1 MARKRHQG
9 ESLALRGADETCL
22 GVGLMGIVKTR
33 RALRGTL
40 LATTALTV
48 AAIAAAPAYAAD
60 WTAGTGD
67 WHDGANWTG
76 GIAPRW
82 SDFAII
88 NNGGTAQIH
97 SGIADSG
104 MVYIGQNAGQS
115 GRVEIDGVG
124 TEWRNLGA
132 KLVGNSGHGSMAVTN
147 GAKVSSMFGEIA
159 ANAGS
164 SGAVT
169 IDGAGSAWTNDYELY
184 VGYSGSATLD
194 ITGGGAASSWS
205 ASIGVGT
212 AGSGTVTV
220 SGAGSTWANASSLD
234 IGEAGS
240 GTLNIAAG
248 GRVTSATGLVGF
260 GTGGTGN
267 VTVTG
272 ADSLWTNSGEIRV
285 GSSGSGTLTVADGGR
300 VKTGTL
306 TIARNASSTGTLNI
320 GAASGEA
327 AARAGTLDVA
337 ALVFGAG
344 AGSLVFNHSDE
355 DYLFGTVMSG
365 AGTIRHEAGT
375 TRLTGNSGAF
385 AGATFLDGGF
395 LIVDGELGGAMNV
408 GAGRLGG
415 SGIVGTTTV
424 GAGGS
429 VAPGNSIGTL
439 NVAGDIVFEAGSF
452 LDVDADASGNADLL
466 AVNGTAFLDGGTVR
480 VSPASGNYA
489 ANTQYTILSANAI
502 SGVFGGVT
510 SGFAFL
516 APSLSYDMQN
526 VFLTLDLA
534 AGFQDVAKTK
544 NQLGIAGAA
553 ETLGMGNAIFDEI
566 LFMTEEE
573 ARDAFNSLSG
583 EMHGS
588 AATAGFQSAQQIR
601 AALLA
606 RLQMFSGGVQVARAD
621 HAPAAG
627 DAVPGDGPSVW
638 GQLFGNW
645 GTNDGD
651 ANAARLSRRSA
662 GFIGGI
668 DKPVGEASR
677 IGLAFGYSRSHF
689 SVDARASSGDADNFH
704 AAAYGSTKL
713 GAVDL
718 AGTLAYGY
726 GRAETARRVVVGG
739 LTDDL
744 AARYDSHTLQAS
756 VEAGRDFKAGTVT
769 LTPFAALTGTHV
781 ETEGFTETGGPS
793 ALTFGASSNTT
804 GVSTLGLRA
813 RHEAGSLAL
822 SGSLGWRHAF
832 GDVDPASRAA
842 FASAPASPFTVR
854 GAPLSENALALEAA
868 IGAKLGEGTTLTLG
882 YAGELGSDARD
893 HGLRAELRIG
903 F

>member
-1 MARKRHQG
+1 
-9 ESLALRGADETCL
+9 
-22 GVGLMGIVKTR
+22 MGIVKTR

-67 WHDGANWTG
+67 WHAGANWTG

-88 NNGGTAQIH
+88 NNGGTALIH

-104 MVYIGQNAGQS
+104 VVYLGQGASHS
-115 GRVEIDGVG
+115 GRVEVDGAG
-124 TEWRNLGA
+124 TEWRNFGA
-132 KLVGNSGHGSMAVTN
+132 HIVGNSGHGSMAVTN

-169 IDGAGSAWTNDYELY
+169 VDGAGSAWNNDYELY
-184 VGYSGSATLD
+184 VGYSGSATLAV
-194 ITGGGAASSWS
+194 TGGGAVSAWS
-205 ASIGVGT
+205 GSIG
-212 AGSGTVTV
+212 ALQGSGTVTI
-220 SGAGSTWANASSLD
+220 SGAGSIWTNSDGLYV
-234 IGEAGS
+234 GEGGT
-240 GTLNIAAG
+240 GTLEVAAG
-248 GRVTSATGLVGF
+248 GRVTSATGYIGF
-260 GTGGTGN
+260 GTASTGN

-272 ADSLWTNSGEIRV
+272 ENSLWTNSSQLRL
-285 GSSGSGTLTVADGGR
+285 GSSGNGMLTIADGGT

-306 TIARNASSTGTLNI
+306 SIAHNASATGTLNI

-327 AARAGTLDVA
+327 AAWAGMLDVA
-337 ALVFGAG
+337 ALTFGAG
-344 AGSLVFNHSDE
+344 AGTLVFNHREE
-355 DYLFGTVMSG
+355 DYLFGTGMSG
-365 AGTIRHEAGT
+365 AGTIRHEAGV
-375 TRLTGNSGAF
+375 TRLTGNSSAF
-385 AGATFLDGGF
+385 AGTAFLDGGF

-429 VAPGNSIGTL
+429 IAPGNSVGTL

-466 AVNGTAFLDGGTVR
+466 TVNGTAFLDGGTVR

-489 ANTQYTILSANAI
+489 ANTQYTILSANAV

-516 APSLSYDMQN
+516 APTLSYDAQN

-544 NQLGIAGAA
+544 NQIGIAGAA
-553 ETLGMGNAIFDEI
+553 ESLGMGNAIFDEI

-606 RLQMFSGGVQVARAD
+606 RLQMFSGGVQLARAD
-621 HAPAAG
+621 HAPASG

-645 GTNDGD
+645 GTND
-651 ANAARLSRRSA
+651 ANANVARLSRRSA

-677 IGLAFGYSRSHF
+677 IGLALGYSRSHF

-804 GVSTLGLRA
+804 GVTTLGLRA

-822 SGSLGWRHAF
+822 SGSAAWRRAF
-832 GDVDPASRAA
+832 GDTDPASRAA
-842 FASAPASPFTVR
+842 FTSAPTASFTVQ
-854 GAPLSENALALEAA
+854 GTPVAKDTLALDTGIEAR
-868 IGAKLGEGTTLTLG
+868 LGTATTLTLG